1 MGIRDIGVSTM
12 KLHELLEKD
21 IDITV
26 FNNYTDYFCSFVG
39 PCHLTD
45 YGRCYFYNVLD
56 LNVTIDTDYEYA
68 EVEVED
74 DYQEKRLRE
83 LLEYFAG
90 FCSEEKYARL
100 FEEETPKKAISKDKL
115 YLLCNR
121 YQWFTAGDIDQYNKL
136 FQKCEA
142 GASLEELALIIWLCS
157 SNATEKEILHILQD
171 ETDQH

>member
-1 MGIRDIGVSTM
+1 M
-12 KLHELLEKD
+12 KLYELLEKD
-21 IDITV
+21 IDIDV
-26 FNNYTDYFCSFVG
+26 TDNLTDFACGFVG

-45 YGRCYFYNVLD
+45 YGKCYFYNVLD
-56 LNVTIDTDYEYA
+56 LNVNLDTELGVA

-74 DYQEKRLRE
+74 DYQEERLKE
-83 LLEYFAG
+83 LLKFFAG
-90 FCSEEKYARL
+90 YCSEERYARL
-100 FEEETPKKAISKDKL
+100 FDEETPNKYISRNKL
-115 YLLCNR
+115 YILCNK

-142 GASLEELALIIWLCS
+142 GASFEELALIIWLCS